1 MYLDEFYKFADVLI
15 DDIAEFAKQEVPRLL
30 ALIEDMRFL
39 NQGAFNDNPKWAD
52 NQPGI
57 RKQQYAYFHG
67 KYGGKK
73 RYPFKTVQQDKGF
86 NFPLYD
92 SGNLYR
98 ELTNPENWK
107 SSVTTAGNRITISF
121 PDVETFTDTKYD
133 KLDTGTG
140 AQQYVSRR
148 GNYVAVNYIPAR
160 PFKKISQADKVW
172 IIKELIKSLKDRYE
186 TSGNITLL

>member
-52 NQPGI
+52 NQAGV
-57 RKQQYAYFHG
+57 RKQKYAYF
-67 KYGGKK
+67 GGKK

-86 NFPLYD
+86 NLPLYD

-98 ELTNPENWK
+98 ELTNPDNWK
-107 SSVTTAGNRITISF
+107 SSVTRSDNRITISF
-121 PDVETFTDTKYD
+121 PDVETFTDSKYD
-133 KLDTGTG
+133 KLDSGSGPTE
-140 AQQYVSRR
+140 YISRR
-148 GNYVAVNYIPAR
+148 GNYVRIDSSIPAR
-160 PFKKISQADKVW
+160 PFKKISQADTTW

-186 TSGNITLL
+186 TSDNITLL